1 MEVSRRK
8 SGSIL
13 RAGFTNAASEFVDI
27 DRLVQGM
34 ERMVGDGKRRL
45 SYLSEIG

>member
-27 DRLVQGM
+27 DRLVQGNT
-34 ERMVGDGKRRL
+34 GTDGR
-45 SYLSEIG
+45 